1 MKRNSIVWILA
12 AALVISMFCLTG
24 CGSKSADTAE
34 TKTEEETKAEEEE
47 KKAEEAPAAEAE
59 AEAEQPA
66 QPEPEPEP
74 EPEVKTMYTT
84 YDLAF
89 RAEAKKESE
98 KLGAV
103 PVNTEVKVL
112 DTSKDYYKIEYKGKQ
127 GYVLGEYL
135 TDDKKVAEQAAKD
148 AAAQAAQQQKN
159 TGGNGGGGGGK
170 KNKECLTGG
179 VLN

>member
-1 MKRNSIVWILA
+1 MNNDEKKGLAFSVLFHIVCC
-12 AALVISMFCLTG
+12 ALVGLLVLTNFH
-24 CGSKSADTAE
+24 TFP
-34 TKTEEETKAEEEE
+34 EEPVYDVALVGGGD
-47 KKAEEAPAAEAE
+47 AAPEV
-59 AEAEQPA
+59 A

-74 EPEVKTMYTT
+74 EIKTMYTT

-89 RAEAKKESE
+89 RAEAKKDSE

-135 TDDKKVAEQAAKD
+135 TEDKKVAEQAAKD

>member
-1 MKRNSIVWILA
+1 MKHKRIVWILT

-24 CGSKSADTAE
+24 CGSKSSDTAE
-34 TKTEEETKAEEEE
+34 TKTEEETKAKEEE
-47 KKAEEAPAAEAE
+47 KKTEEAPAAEAE
-59 AEAEQPA
+59 TEAEQPA
-66 QPEPEPEP
+66 QTEPEPEP
-74 EPEVKTMYTT
+74 EAKTMYTT

-89 RAEAKKESE
+89 RAEAKKDSE

-135 TDDKKVAEQAAKD
+135 TEDKKVAEQAAKD